1 MLGEFVMPSGIVWFY
16 VLGMGI
22 FATISQLL
30 MTKAYGETKAGIVG
44 AVSYTNIVF
53 SIIVGM
59 ILGDAIP
66 SVITICG
73 IVLIIFAGVMV
84 ARSK

>member
-1 MLGEFVMPSGIVWFY
+1 MPQGIVWFY
-16 VLGMGI
+16 VLGMGV

-53 SIIVGM
+53 SIAVGVL
-59 ILGDAIP
+59 LGDSLP
-66 SVITICG
+66 NLITACG
-73 IVLIIFAGVMV
+73 ICLIIFAGVTV